1 MQIIINQYIIL
12 NKVFFKKIT
21 LYGFLLINIAVFSQ
35 NKDSNLENKSF
46 KELRKLFFE
55 NEDNKSI
62 QHKIAKLLVTKA
74 KKENN
79 SSNLARAYYTNSLL
93 HTGTKKIVYF
103 DSIINHTNISYSDDS
118 FPMFAFLEKGYE
130 LQNMNKIDE
139 AIINYKLAEDE
150 ALKRNKINFY
160 YIVQSEIG
168 GLYSENLG
176 EYKKAIPYYLS
187 YYNHFKN
194 KKNVNGDYEKALFS
208 LADVYKSL
216 HNTDSTTYY
225 NKQGYKVSIENK
237 NEYMKSLFVLNEG
250 ANHLLKKEYK
260 IALDSINK
268 SYKGIADAN
277 DQHNILACY
286 YYKGIANKELGNHK
300 IAVSNFRAV
309 DSLFAVN
316 KNYYPEFV
324 SGYEFLVDYYAKNNR
339 SDSTMYYF
347 NKLKEIDKY
356 FQTNYKEL
364 LKSLHTNY
372 DIPKVIK
379 NKEREINKLN
389 DQSKWQLSLLFFS
402 LFFVVLFVILYW
414 KQKKQ
419 RKILHYKFERL
430 MQNQAQ
436 LLDNTYEV
444 VNNESENTITL
455 SDEVV
460 NDLLVKLESFEKNQT
475 YLEQN
480 ITIDYLVNL
489 FDSNSSYVSKVINH
503 FKQKSFSQYINDLR
517 IDFVV
522 EQLKTNKTWRKYTI
536 QALANEIGFSS
547 PDSFTRAFYKK
558 TGIKT
563 SYFLKNLSNY
573 KSDI

>member
-1 MQIIINQYIIL
+1 
-12 NKVFFKKIT
+12 
-21 LYGFLLINIAVFSQ
+21 
-35 NKDSNLENKSF
+35 
-46 KELRKLFFE
+46 
-55 NEDNKSI
+55 
-62 QHKIAKLLVTKA
+62 
-74 KKENN
+74 
-79 SSNLARAYYTNSLL
+79 
-93 HTGTKKIVYF
+93 
-103 DSIINHTNISYSDDS
+103 
-118 FPMFAFLEKGYE
+118 
-130 LQNMNKIDE
+130 
-139 AIINYKLAEDE
+139 
-150 ALKRNKINFY
+150 
-160 YIVQSEIG
+160 
-168 GLYSENLG
+168 
-176 EYKKAIPYYLS
+176 
-187 YYNHFKN
+187 
-194 KKNVNGDYEKALFS
+194 
-208 LADVYKSL
+208 
-216 HNTDSTTYY
+216 
-225 NKQGYKVSIENK
+225 
-237 NEYMKSLFVLNEG
+237 MKSLFVLNEG

>member
-1 MQIIINQYIIL
+1 MQIIKNQHIIL
-12 NKVFFKKIT
+12 NKVFLKKIIFF
-21 LYGFLLINIAVFSQ
+21 GFFLINNAVFAQ
-35 NKDSNLENKSF
+35 NIDSNLENKSF

-62 QHKIAKLLVTKA
+62 QHKIAKLLVIKA

-103 DSIINHTNISYSDDS
+103 DSIINHTNIPYSDDS

-130 LQNMNKIDE
+130 LQNLNKIDE
-139 AIINYKLAEDE
+139 AIFNYKLAEDE
-150 ALKRNKINFY
+150 ALKRSKMDFY
-160 YIVQSEIG
+160 FTIQSEIG
-168 GLYSENLG
+168 GLYSEKLG
-176 EYKKAIPYYLS
+176 EFRKAIPFYLS
-187 YYNHFKN
+187 NYNHFKN
-194 KKNVNGDYEKALFS
+194 KKTVYSDYEKALFS

-216 HNTDSTTYY
+216 HHTDSTTYY
-225 NKQGYKVSIENK
+225 NKLGYKVSVENK
-237 NEYMKSLFVLNEG
+237 NDYMKSLFILNEG

-260 IALDSINK
+260 IALDSVNK
-268 SYKGIADAN
+268 SYKGISDAN
-277 DQHNILACY
+277 DQHNILAYY

-347 NKLKEIDKY
+347 NKLKKIDTY
-356 FQTNYKEL
+356 FQTNFKEL

-372 DIPKVIK
+372 DLPKVIQS
-379 NKEREINKLN
+379 KENEINNLSH
-389 DQSKWQLSLLFFS
+389 QTKWQLSLLVLS

-419 RKILHYKFERL
+419 RKILHDKFERL

-436 LLDNTYEV
+436 QLDNAYEV
-444 VNNESENTITL
+444 VNSETLNTIAF

-460 NDLLVKLESFEKNQT
+460 NDLLLKLESFEKNQT

-480 ITIDYLVNL
+480 ITIDFLVNL
-489 FDSNSSYVSKVINH
+489 FDSNSNYVSKVINH

-547 PDSFTRAFYKK
+547 PDSFTRAFYKR
-558 TGIKT
+558 TGIKP
-563 SYFLKNLSNY
+563 SYFLKNVSNY

>member
-12 NKVFFKKIT
+12 NKVFLKKIT

-150 ALKRNKINFY
+150 ALKRNKMNFY

-277 DQHNILACY
+277 DQHNILAYY

-419 RKILHYKFERL
+419 RKILHDKFERL

-444 VNNESENTITL
+444 VNNESANTITL

-480 ITIDYLVNL
+480 IAIDYLVNL

-503 FKQKSFSQYINDLR
+503 FKQKTFSQYINDLR

-547 PDSFTRAFYKK
+547 PDSFTRAFYKR

>member
-150 ALKRNKINFY
+150 ALKRNKMNFY

-444 VNNESENTITL
+444 VNNESANTITL